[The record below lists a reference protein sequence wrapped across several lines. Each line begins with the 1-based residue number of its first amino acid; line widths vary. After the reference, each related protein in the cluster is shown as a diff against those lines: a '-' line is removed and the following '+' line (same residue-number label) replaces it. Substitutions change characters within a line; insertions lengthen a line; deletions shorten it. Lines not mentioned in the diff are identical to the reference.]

1 MDLLDAPLDDSG
13 NVPPALRKG
22 IWDVWHGNVWC
33 QLKDNTGCQFFGD
46 KFNIGLTLNVDWFC
60 PFLVHLIKLVLCSCR
75 F

>member
-33 QLKDNTGCQFFGD
+33 QLKDKEAVN
-46 KFNIGLTLNVDWFC
+46 
-60 PFLVHLIKLVLCSCR
+60 FLMTNSILG
-75 F
+75 